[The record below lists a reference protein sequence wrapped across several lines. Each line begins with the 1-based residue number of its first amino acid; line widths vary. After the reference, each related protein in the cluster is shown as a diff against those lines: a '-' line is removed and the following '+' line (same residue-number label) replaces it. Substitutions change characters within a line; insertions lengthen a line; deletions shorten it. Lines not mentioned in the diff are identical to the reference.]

1 MTRGLVPRPALLT
14 LGALLISAGC
24 ASTSSVPLQ
33 GAGDPKAFKHFRHP
47 TTGDLQRCERG
58 EWGWTK
64 GVWDV
69 IAYDKCRDTLEDKGY
84 RFEPQYPG
92 DRR

>member
-1 MTRGLVPRPALLT
+1 MKT
-14 LGALLISAGC
+14 LAVLSATLIVAGC
-24 ASTSSVPLQ
+24 ASTSSVPLP
-33 GAGDPKAFKHFRHP
+33 GAGDPKTYKHFRHP
-47 TTGDLQRCERG
+47 TTGDVQRCERG

-69 IAYDKCRDTLEDKGY
+69 IAYDKCRDTLEAKGY
-84 RFEPQYPG
+84 RFEPQYPD

>member
-1 MTRGLVPRPALLT
+1 VTRALN
-14 LGALLISAGC
+14 GAVLALILAGC
-24 ASTSSVPLQ
+24 ASTSSIPLP
-33 GAGDPKAFKHFRHP
+33 GSGDPKAYKHFRHP
-47 TTGDLQRCERG
+47 ATGDLQRCERG

-69 IAYDKCRDTLEDKGY
+69 IAYDKCRDTLEAKGY
-84 RFEPQYPG
+84 RFEPQYPD